1 MWFVAFHVVVLVDL
15 SSVANF
21 SLGTPVFILLEIN
34 TLGATS
40 LSVLVY
46 YSLSSMLISGR
57 LYSQIHGRKI
67 AM

>member
-34 TLGATS
+34 TLGATT
-40 LSVLVY
+40 LSVLAH
-46 YSLSSMLISGR
+46 YSLSSLLISGS
-57 LYSQIHGRKI
+57 LYSQIHGIDKQN
-67 AM
+67 